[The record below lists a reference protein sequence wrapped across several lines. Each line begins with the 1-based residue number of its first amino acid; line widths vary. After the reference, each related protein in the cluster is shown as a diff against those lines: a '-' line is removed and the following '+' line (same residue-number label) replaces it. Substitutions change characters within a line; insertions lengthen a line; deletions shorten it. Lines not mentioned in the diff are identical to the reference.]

1 MHITDDRLPVDQNGT
16 RGAKSPV
23 VKRSIVVAGHK
34 TSVSLEDAFWAGLK
48 EIAGGRH
55 LTLSDMVA
63 AIDSERRHGNL
74 SSAIRL
80 FVLDFYRRQLSELKA
95 GGPATHDMVGRGIR
109 AFS

>member
-1 MHITDDRLPVDQNGT
+1 M
-16 RGAKSPV
+16 KSPV
-23 VKRSIVVAGHK
+23 VKRSIVIAGHK
-34 TSVSLEDAFWAGLK
+34 TSVSLEDAFWTGLK

-95 GGPATHDMVGRGIR
+95 SGPATHDLTCRSVR